1 MSNTAW
7 KCPYCGKSYANENQL
22 HSCEIHTIEEL
33 LNDKDVK
40 VIELYH
46 HLVEFL
52 SKLGNVKINV
62 KG

>member
-7 KCPYCGKSYANENQL
+7 KCPYCGKNYANENQL

-33 LNDKDVK
+33 LNGKDVK
-40 VIELYH
+40 LIELYH

-52 SKLGNVKINV
+52 
-62 KG
+62 